1 VRRFLLLAL
10 TLLALCSFA
19 QTAAAKSLNAEADDD
34 AIVVINGDV
43 EIEHGELS
51 QGVYIVE
58 GDAFIRGR
66 VHGDVVLV
74 EGKAVIRGRVSGDVV
89 TLAGRAYLLPR
100 ARVGGD
106 LIYADEPPRVARGAR
121 LGGKVEK
128 LEWSDVPGLAVLL
141 GAVAFWLAMTVSA
154 AILGVLLLLLA
165 PRAADAVMAQAES
178 RFWTAVWLGAG
189 IFIAL
194 PLLVLLAAVTLLGL
208 PFALALLLAWL
219 PLAAVAYVTTAWTLG
234 RALVKPPSG
243 RFVAFFAGFAILRA
257 AALIPGF
264 GLLVWLA
271 AAIVGL
277 GLLGAAIAAAR
288 PAPAR

>member
-1 VRRFLLLAL
+1 VRRFPLIALALLALLLLAQP
-10 TLLALCSFA
+10 AGA
-19 QTAAAKSLNAEADDD
+19 RSLNGEADDD

-89 TLAGRAYLLPR
+89 TLAARAYLLPR

-121 LGGKVEK
+121 VGGKVEK
-128 LEWSDVPGLAVLL
+128 LEWSDISALALLL
-141 GAVAFWLAMTVSA
+141 GAFALWLAMTVSA

-165 PRAADAVMAQAES
+165 PRAADAIVAQAVA
-178 RFWTAVWLGAG
+178 RFWTAVWLGVG
-189 IFIAL
+189 IFVAL
-194 PLLVLLAAVTLLGL
+194 PLLGLLAAVTLLGL
-208 PFALALLLAWL
+208 PLALALLLAWL

-234 RALVKPPSG
+234 RVLVKPPSG

-257 AALIPGF
+257 AALIPGL

-271 AAIVGL
+271 AVIVGL
-277 GLLGAAIAAAR
+277 GLLAAATTAAR
-288 PAPAR
+288 LAPAR